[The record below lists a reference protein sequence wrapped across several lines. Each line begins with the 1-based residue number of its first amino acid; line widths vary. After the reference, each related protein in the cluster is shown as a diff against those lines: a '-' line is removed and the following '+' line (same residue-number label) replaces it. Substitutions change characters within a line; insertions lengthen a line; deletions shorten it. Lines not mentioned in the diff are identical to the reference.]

1 MDNRLK
7 EFENGNIEYYDD
19 EIMSLKHLL
28 KNNLLT

>member
-19 EIMSLKHLL
+19 ENYEFKA
-28 KNNLLT
+28 LTQK